1 MLAIQFFYDNYTQE
15 QVPGMFSW
23 EHFLFIGLF
32 TALVAAGLYLCQG
45 LTKKQTEKLLF
56 WVAVVVS
63 AAEMVK
69 ITLRIAK
76 GGGADS
82 WVPLYYCSLF
92 LYAIW
97 MSRSKAEWLSRM
109 GYAYMTMG
117 GILAA
122 TLFTLYP
129 STSLAMYPAWHP
141 GSIHSLLYHTTMAF
155 VGLLVL
161 SKKLYAPKAKDAIL
175 YGAFILLACVA
186 GYFINEWVGSNCM
199 FLHNAFNLPLF
210 GDLLV
215 YSHAL
220 YMLVVGVAQASLM
233 FWANFGIYKLFERN
247 KGV

>member
-1 MLAIQFFYDNYTQE
+1 MLAIKFFYDNYTQE
-15 QVPGMFSW
+15 QIPGIFSW
-23 EHFLFIGLF
+23 EHFLFIGIF
-32 TALVAAGLYLCQG
+32 IALVAAGLYLCRG
-45 LTKKQTEKLLF
+45 LTEKQTEKLLF

-63 AAEMVK
+63 AVEILK
-69 ITLRIAK
+69 ITLRVAK
-76 GGGADS
+76 GGGTDS
-82 WVPLYYCSLF
+82 WIPLYYCSLF
-92 LYAIW
+92 IYAIW

-109 GYAYMTMG
+109 GYAYITMG

-129 STSLAMYPAWHP
+129 STSLAMLPAWHP

-161 SKKLYAPKAKDAIL
+161 IKKLYAPKAKDAIL
-175 YGAFILLACVA
+175 YGVFILLACVV
-186 GYFINEWVGSNCM
+186 GYFINEWADSNCM
-199 FLHNAFNLPLF
+199 FLHNAFNLPLL

-233 FWANFGIYKLFERN
+233 FWANFGIYKLFMRK